1 MSETSSTLIL
11 QHAFAGRL
19 DQETLGALRAVARRH
34 TYPAGTAVFHQ
45 GERGHTFYIIVTGR
59 IAVVQQLEDGT
70 ERLLNSMGS
79 GEYFGEMGLIDD
91 KPRMATCLTLT
102 ESTLLEIDEPIFDR
116 LTSENP
122 TVAHIMMH
130 LILQRAR
137 QMDQLAIADLQTK
150 NLELHQAYADLQ
162 AAQEKVVEKERLE
175 RELELAAQAQ
185 RNLLPGRLP
194 QFTDFRFAAYLQP
207 ARQVGGDF
215 YDVVTLDDEHV
226 GLLLADV
233 ADKGFHAALIMAVTR
248 ALFWEAARHHLAPG
262 EVAQIVHQGMQDVMQ
277 SDNVFVTA
285 FYGVLHRPSGILRYV
300 RAGQE
305 RPLLL
310 RPGQPITPIPG
321 EGRFLGMID
330 PLHLDEY
337 TMQLL
342 PGDRLVM
349 FSDGVTDALNPQG
362 QHYNLERLLAALEQ
376 QQQLSAP
383 QLVDLVCLEVQR
395 WRQSAPN
402 FDDLTL
408 LVAEAVAAAQ
418 N

>member
-1 MSETSSTLIL
+1 MTETSSTLIL
-11 QHAFAGRL
+11 QNAFDGRL
-19 DQETLGALRAVARRH
+19 DRETLDALRAVARRQ

-45 GERGHTFYIIVTGR
+45 GDQGHTFYIIVTGR
-59 IAVVQQLEDGT
+59 VAVVQQLEDGT
-70 ERLLNSMGS
+70 ERLLNNMGT
-79 GEYFGEMGLIDD
+79 GEFFGEMSLIDD

-102 ESTLLEIDEPIFDR
+102 ESILLEIDEAIFDR

-150 NLELHQAYADLQ
+150 NQELHQAYADLQ
-162 AAQEKVVEKERLE
+162 AAQIKIVEKERLE

-185 RNLLPGRLP
+185 RNLLPGTLP
-194 QFTDFRFAAYLQP
+194 QFANFRFAAYLQP

-215 YDVVTLDDEHV
+215 YDVVALDADHV

-248 ALFWEAARHHLAPG
+248 ALFWEAARHHLAPV

-277 SDNVFVTA
+277 SGSVFVTA
-285 FYGVLHRPSGILRYV
+285 FYGVLHRPSGLLRYV

-310 RPGQPITPIPG
+310 RPGQPIISIPG
-321 EGRFLGMID
+321 DGRFLGMID
-330 PLHLDEY
+330 PLDLEEF
-337 TMQLL
+337 TLQLH
-342 PGDRLVM
+342 PGDRLIL
-349 FSDGVTDALNPQG
+349 FSDGVTDAVNPQG
-362 QHYNLERLLAALEQ
+362 QHYNLDRMINALQ
-376 QQQLSAP
+376 GRQHLSAP
-383 QLVDLVCLEVQR
+383 DLVDLILAEVAQ
-395 WRQSAPN
+395 WRQNAAN

-408 LVAEAVAAAQ
+408 LVASAD
-418 N
+418 